1 MVDEA
6 KKSLDRAWRK
16 RETRAGIKQ
25 SMGAWNRVGTEF
37 SYRPASL
44 RMLVAWRAGTTTLF
58 LLGSK
63 LP

>member
-25 SMGAWNRVGTEF
+25 STGAGNRGVVLVPTRQPMYPGGPVRQPY
-37 SYRPASL
+37 SYSVPGPHR
-44 RMLVAWRAGTTTLF
+44 LF
-58 LLGSK
+58 
-63 LP
+63 